1 MAKRTN
7 GEGTIRKRN
16 DGRWEARYFDPIDG
30 RQHSIY
36 GKTQKAVSEK
46 LRLTLCK
53 IDEHRDIENV
63 DILVTEWIDT
73 WLKNYTSNIK
83 PSTLATYKGTIE
95 THLRHTIGVKAL
107 RKLTA
112 NDIQRVYT
120 GMQAQGLSPKTIKNT
135 HGVIHKIL
143 DQAIKL
149 RYLKYNVSEACVI
162 PKVEQ
167 KEISPMDEEEI
178 AEFLTAI
185 KGDMYESVYFVTLFT
200 GMRQSE
206 VLGLTW
212 DCIDFE
218 NNTIYLNKQLVRDRN
233 NYKEF
238 YFSSLKNGKSRT
250 IYISR
255 SIAEVLKQRKT
266 EQEKARKSAGRNWVG
281 RNTEWSNLVFTDE
294 YGMHLNHTNVYKHY
308 KRIVKRIGIGEKRF
322 HDLRHSYAVLALQNG
337 DDIKTVQEALGHHTS
352 GFTLQVYAHSTN
364 LMKKESAN
372 RMDKYIRSLG

>member
-53 IDEHRDIENV
+53 IDEHRDIENI
-63 DILVTEWIDT
+63 DILVTEWIDI

-83 PSTLATYKGTIE
+83 PSTLVTYMGTID
-95 THLRHTIGVKAL
+95 THLRPCIGAKKL
-107 RKLTA
+107 RKLSG
-112 NDIQRVYT
+112 NDIQTIYT
-120 GMQAQGLSPKTIKNT
+120 KMLEQGLSPKTIKNT

-149 RYLKYNVSEACVI
+149 QYIKYNASEACVI
-162 PKVEQ
+162 PKVER
-167 KEISPMDEEEI
+167 KEISPMDEKDI
-178 AEFLTAI
+178 AKFLEAI
-185 KGDMYESVYFVTLFT
+185 KGDKYEDVFFVTLFT

-218 NNTIYLNKQLVRDRN
+218 NNTVFLNKQLVKNRSNR
-233 NYKEF
+233 KEF
-238 YFSSLKNGKSRT
+238 YFSSLKNGKSRQ
-250 IYISR
+250 IYISN
-255 SIAEVLKQRKT
+255 SVAERLKERKKR
-266 EQEKARKSAGRNWVG
+266 QEKERKSAGKSWMGND
-281 RNTEWSNLVFTDE
+281 TEWSNLVFTDDM
-294 YGMHLNHTNVYKHY
+294 GMHLYHHRVYRRY
-308 KRIVKRIGIGEKRF
+308 KQIVGSIGIAEKRF
-322 HDLRHSYAVLALQNG
+322 HDLRHSFAVISLQNG
-337 DDIKTVQEALGHHTS
+337 DDIKTVQETLGHHTS
-352 GFTLQVYAHSTN
+352 SFTLQVYAHSTN

-372 RMDKYIRSLG
+372 RMDKYIQGLK